1 MELRGVAAESA
12 ARVFLAFAT
21 PVAERR
27 PWFALLTPICASAIT
42 FAIVS
47 SVLTVVVLLMGG
59 AAAAPVIPVTAGG
72 F

>member
-1 MELRGVAAESA
+1 MELCGVAAESA
-12 ARVFLAFAT
+12 ARVFALASHI
-21 PVAERR
+21 AERR

-42 FAIVS
+42 FAIIS